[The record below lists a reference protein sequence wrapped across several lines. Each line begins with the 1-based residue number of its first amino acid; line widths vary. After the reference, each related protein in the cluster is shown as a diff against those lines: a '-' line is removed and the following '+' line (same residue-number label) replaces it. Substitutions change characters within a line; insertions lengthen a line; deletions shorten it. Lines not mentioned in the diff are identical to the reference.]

1 MKTETPPF
9 MVRCGKEALKRLQ
22 ESFDTGVLLAV
33 ASQADQ
39 FCVQWSDELRS
50 GLLVLHGMAHT
61 VINGAPLT
69 QLRGDETM
77 TEMAASLSLALG
89 EAAETLRHGARVLQE
104 IADLAPE

>member
-1 MKTETPPF
+1 
-9 MVRCGKEALKRLQ
+9 
-22 ESFDTGVLLAV
+22 
-33 ASQADQ
+33 
-39 FCVQWSDELRS
+39 
-50 GLLVLHGMAHT
+50 MAHT